1 MSELIVRQALNV
13 RMKKRITYN
22 QSENI
27 QKVSYHD
34 DAIRLQVK
42 YYSTCFNSK
51 GRHTGNILILGT
63 IIRKDGID

>member
-1 MSELIVRQALNV
+1 MGELIVRQALNV

-34 DAIRLQVK
+34 DAIRA
-42 YYSTCFNSK
+42 
-51 GRHTGNILILGT
+51 
-63 IIRKDGID
+63 